1 MKNDTTAN
9 PAPLGLMGFGMT
21 TILLSLSNAGF
32 FPLGAAILMMGLLY
46 GGVAQMF
53 AGLMEWKKGNTFGLT
68 AFTSYGVFWMVLVG
82 IILAPTLGL
91 AGAESAQVMGVFL
104 LLWGV
109 FTAYMA
115 VGTIGTNRV
124 LQLVFVSLAAV
135 FFVLA
140 VADYFELA
148 GLKVAAGFLGLVP
161 GISAIYLAMGQ
172 VLNEA
177 LGRPV
182 VPLFP
187 VKKAEAK
194 AALAV
199 KETAE

>member
-1 MKNDTTAN
+1 MNNDTTAN

-32 FPLGAAILMMGLLY
+32 FAMGGAILMMGLLY
-46 GGVAQMF
+46 GGAAQIT

-68 AFTSYGVFWMVLVG
+68 AFTSYGVFWVVLVG
-82 IILAPTLGL
+82 INLLPRLGL
-91 AGAESAQVMGVFL
+91 SGPESAQVMGVFL

-109 FTAYMA
+109 FTAYMF
-115 VGTIGTNRV
+115 VGTLNTNRAM
-124 LQLVFVSLAAV
+124 QLVFGSLAAT

-148 GLKVAAGFLGLVP
+148 GLKTAAGFLGLVP

-182 VPLFP
+182 IPLFP
-187 VKKAEAK
+187 VRKAAK
-194 AALAV
+194 ASPAV
-199 KETAE
+199 KEATE